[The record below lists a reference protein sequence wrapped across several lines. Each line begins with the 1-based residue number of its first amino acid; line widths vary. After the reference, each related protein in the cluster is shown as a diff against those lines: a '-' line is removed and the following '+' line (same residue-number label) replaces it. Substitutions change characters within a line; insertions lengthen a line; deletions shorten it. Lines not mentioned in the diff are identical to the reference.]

1 MNKNVKE
8 AAELYALGM
17 ISAEQVEE
25 FTNSTQELEEAM
37 QYAEK
42 YSRDY
47 NEYLKGLEVADKY
60 KLTDEYNYCVFKLGM
75 TPEEALLEWDIL

>member
-1 MNKNVKE
+1 MNKNAKE

-42 YSRDY
+42 YSREY
-47 NEYLKGLEVADKY
+47 SEYLKGLEVADKY
-60 KLTDEYNYCVFKLGM
+60 KLTDEYNYCVFELGM
-75 TPEEALLEWDIL
+75 TPEEALLEWDI